1 MIFGRKKKNAD
12 KKDSAGEVE
21 VPNLEIKASGIGK
34 EEAVGLLIAARQLPG
49 YPLAITLVAN
59 AINSR
64 ADRILIDFSAQGAV
78 ARYRVDGIWE
88 SLPAMDRPTA
98 DALLVVWK
106 TAS

>member
-1 MIFGRKKKNAD
+1 MIFGKKKKTAD
-12 KKDSAGEVE
+12 NKASSGGEIE
-21 VPNLEIKASGIGK
+21 VPNLEIKASGVSK
-34 EEAVGLLIAARQLPG
+34 EEAVGLLIACRQLPG
-49 YPLAITLVAN
+49 YPLAIVLVAN

-88 SLPAMDRPTA
+88 SLPAMDRATA

-106 TAS
+106 K